1 MYAAGA
7 DTTVS
12 TLGTFVLGML
22 ANPDAQRNAQAEI
35 DAVVGKGQ
43 LPDFTDEPSLPY
55 TTAIVKEALRWKNV
69 APVGPSLLLFR
80 SCRRFMWESGI
91 PHFLAVE
98 DEYRGYR
105 IPAGSIVICNTWFVF
120 SAFIPPCVFFIPT
133 RVRAILHDEVCS
145 GFLVAYHSNLA

>member
-1 MYAAGA
+1 MSVVLNKSNSTNTTEQELERREIMVKTVAANMYAAGA

-22 ANPDAQRNAQAEI
+22 ANPDAQRRAQAEI

-69 APVGPSLLLFR
+69 LRFGPSFLLYSSR
-80 SCRRFMWESGI
+80 RRFTC
-91 PHFLAVE
+91 
-98 DEYRGYR
+98 
-105 IPAGSIVICNTWFVF
+105 GS
-120 SAFIPPCVFFIPT
+120 
-133 RVRAILHDEVCS
+133 
-145 GFLVAYHSNLA
+145 HSFTSR